1 MNKFLSIVV
10 VFSFSFMNLE
20 TANAQQNTPEILVQ
34 KTFAKDIAEKTS
46 NNLSPASLNIASRPI
61 FGASPGGSVTA
72 SSARYFANAL

>member
-20 TANAQQNTPEILVQ
+20 TANTQQNTPEILVQ

-46 NNLSPASLNIASRPI
+46 NNLKATLKPLEAALIGKTVPI
-61 FGASPGGSVTA
+61 TVIGFPMQFTI
-72 SSARYFANAL
+72 RLF